1 MLLFAVEKEIWQEG
15 KRKAV
20 SMASKMRRKLTRKIQ
35 QGERRALSEKRQA
48 ERAVKVAAYN
58 KFVSNFNA
66 ETETMDNMLLL
77 WLYGL
82 YQVEGYVKRLEPW
95 YKKCRLTSACVRGG
109 YVTIS
114 ELAKI
119 LKDERNFELKDVSS
133 PVKGESEI
141 VLETIDD
148 MLILFSYVT
157 YEVYHFRAQRLGR
170 LVNYISRV
178 SNELEN
184 HRLTIADIEKTMKT
198 KDVVLVRRELLE
210 YRH

>member
-1 MLLFAVEKEIWQEG
+1 M
-15 KRKAV
+15 
-20 SMASKMRRKLTRKIQ
+20 SMASKMRRKMNRKIH

-66 ETETMDNMLLL
+66 ETETMDNMLLF
-77 WLYGL
+77 WLYSL

-95 YKKCRLTSACVRGG
+95 YKKCELTSACIRGG
-109 YVTIS
+109 YVTLP
-114 ELAKI
+114 ELAQI
-119 LKDERNFELKDVSS
+119 LKDERGFTLRDISTSVQ
-133 PVKGESEI
+133 GENRI
-141 VLETIDD
+141 VLKTIDD

-157 YEVYHFRAQRLGR
+157 YEVYRFRASRLGR
-170 LVNYISRV
+170 LVDHISKI

-184 HRLTIADIEKTMKT
+184 HRLTIEDIEKTMRT
-198 KDVVLVRRELLE
+198 KEIVLVRREFLE

>member
-1 MLLFAVEKEIWQEG
+1 M
-15 KRKAV
+15 
-20 SMASKMRRKLTRKIQ
+20 SMASKMRRKMNRKIH

-48 ERAVKVAAYN
+48 ERAVTVAAYN

-77 WLYGL
+77 WLYSL

-95 YKKCRLTSACVRGG
+95 YKKCELTSACIRGG
-109 YVTIS
+109 YVTLP
-114 ELAKI
+114 ELAQI
-119 LKDERNFELKDVSS
+119 LKDERGFTLRDIST
-133 PVKGESEI
+133 PVQGENRI
-141 VLETIDD
+141 VLKTIDD

-157 YEVYHFRAQRLGR
+157 YEVYRFRASRLGR
-170 LVNYISRV
+170 LVDYISKI

-184 HRLTIADIEKTMKT
+184 HRLTIEDIEKTMRT
-198 KDVVLVRRELLE
+198 KEIVLVRREFLE